1 MGGSKEKGFQMTP
14 RLLDRPPPRYRV
26 EARRRRV
33 TPPSWQRLSDEE
45 LLRLRLRD
53 LDLTI
58 KGTPIEDRVGQLYDE
73 LGQRGIRFRP
83 PVWLSDEWFVPEH
96 VPGIA
101 IPFYL
106 AHPRLTRLEARQMF
120 EVEGG
125 NKTWCMQLLRHEAG
139 HAIETAYHLHRKR
152 KWRRIFGRASKR
164 YPDCY
169 TPKPKSRDYVLHLDW
184 WYAQSHP
191 SEDFAETF
199 AVWLK
204 PGSAWRRRY
213 RNWPAIHKLEYVDEL
228 MAEIAGKRAPIDPA
242 PHIDPLH
249 RLRHTLRTHYRR
261 KRGKYLPDDR
271 HYYDR
276 RLLRLFSR
284 SGGQSAAAFLAR
296 EAASVRRQVAGFDFE
311 KIYVTNLVL
320 KELTKRSRELDLRVA
335 RTAREI
341 RPELADLVD
350 RMQAEFHRDEH
361 VVPV

>member
-1 MGGSKEKGFQMTP
+1 MT
-14 RLLDRPPPRYRV
+14 D
-26 EARRRRV
+26 
-33 TPPSWQRLSDEE
+33 DE

-58 KGTPIEDRVGQLYDE
+58 QGTPIEGRVGQLHDE
-73 LGQRGIRFRP
+73 LRQRDLRFRP

-101 IPFYL
+101 VPFYL
-106 AHPRLTRLEARQMF
+106 AHPRLTRLEARQIY

-125 NKTWCMQLLRHEAG
+125 TKTWCMQLLRHEAG
-139 HAIETAYHLHRKR
+139 HAIETAYRLHRKR
-152 KWRRIFGRASKR
+152 RWRKIFGRASKR
-164 YPDCY
+164 YPDFY
-169 TPKPKSRDYVLHLDW
+169 TPNAESRDYVLHMDW

-213 RNWPAIHKLEYVDEL
+213 RNWPAIQKLEYVDEL
-228 MAEIAGKRAPIDPA
+228 MSDIAGKRPPVDPA

-261 KRGKYLPDDR
+261 KRSKYLPDDR
-271 HYYDR
+271 HYYDH

-284 SGGQSAAAFLAR
+284 SAGQPAAAFLSR
-296 EAASVRRQVAGFDFE
+296 EAASVRRHVAGFDFE

-320 KELTKRSRELDLRVA
+320 KELTRRARELDLRA
-335 RTAREI
+335 SRPPREI
-341 RPELADLVD
+341 RSELIDLVD
-350 RMQAEFHRDEH
+350 RMQSQFRRDEH